1 MADELCVGVI
11 DSGCSVQ
18 QTRYLTGGRRFW
30 LEQGTLGE
38 GELQADALGHGSAVL
53 ERLLAQA
60 DGLSVKVAQVF
71 DSRGAT
77 SVLQVSAAL
86 LWLVEQGVSLVNLS
100 LGLAQDRTV
109 LRQACAVAVE
119 AGVLLCASSPAR
131 GGPVYPASYPGVL
144 RITGDARCA
153 AGQWSWLDTAQADFG
168 AAVGED
174 AGSAGASLACAALS
188 GQIAAY
194 LHEHRRAT
202 REQVLAYLRENAAFI
217 GPERRG
223 GGHG

>member
-1 MADELCVGVI
+1 MTNELCVGVI
-11 DSGCSVQ
+11 DSGCSAQ
-18 QTRYLTGGRRFW
+18 QAQYLTGGRRFW
-30 LEQGTLGE
+30 LEQDSLRQ

-53 ERLLAQA
+53 ERLLAQS

-100 LGLAQDRTV
+100 LGLAQDRAV

-131 GGPVYPASYPGVL
+131 GAPVYPASYPGVL
-144 RITGDARCA
+144 RITGDARCE

-168 AAVGED
+168 AAVGEG
-174 AGSAGASLACAALS
+174 AGTAGASLACAALS
-188 GQIAAY
+188 GQIATY
-194 LHEHRRAT
+194 LRDYRQAT
-202 REQVLAYLRENAAFI
+202 REQVLAYLRDNAAFI

>member
-1 MADELCVGVI
+1 MVNELCVGVI
-11 DSGCSVQ
+11 DSGCSADQ
-18 QTRYLTGGRRFW
+18 AEYLNGGRRFW
-30 LEQGTLGE
+30 LEQGVLSQ

-53 ERLLAQA
+53 ERLLSQTN
-60 DGLSVKVAQVF
+60 GVSVKMAQVF
-71 DSRGAT
+71 DGRGAT

-100 LGLAQDRTV
+100 LGLSQDRAV

-153 AGQWSWLDTAQADFG
+153 TGQWSWLDSTQADFG
-168 AAVGED
+168 AAVGEG
-174 AGSAGASLACAALS
+174 AGPAGASLACAALS
-188 GQIAAY
+188 GQICAY
-194 LHEHRRAT
+194 LQAHRRAS
-202 REQVLAYLRENAAFI
+202 REQVLAYLREHAAFI

-223 GGHG
+223 GAHG

>member
-1 MADELCVGVI
+1 MVDELCVGVI

-202 REQVLAYLRENAAFI
+202 REQVLAYLRENAAFF